1 MIVCQLLKAGL
12 WYCRGRLNRWPV
24 ASRFAVG
31 PVILRTGWPVGS
43 MNVNGPVILYTC
55 NSLIIFVP
63 ISYFERASRFQSS
76 INFFW
81 ASQFL

>member
-1 MIVCQLLKAGL
+1 
-12 WYCRGRLNRWPV
+12 V

-63 ISYFERASRFQSS
+63 ISYFKLSFSASHEHYGKESNLM
-76 INFFW
+76 I
-81 ASQFL
+81 AIVYI